1 MSHLS
6 QNSKYKNNIQPL
18 NLQEKVKYS
27 DENHQTWQYLYNTQI
42 LNLQDLAH
50 IKMLECLEEIS
61 LPKNHIPQLDEVSKK
76 LYKKTGWQ
84 VSKVGDLI
92 DGELFFQLLSDRMF
106 PSTIY
111 IRSNDEASLSRDPD
125 IFHEL
130 FGHCP
135 VLLDDAYASLFQR
148 FGHLGLQLDQ
158 VQRAFLQRLFWFT
171 FETGLIQTKHGLKI
185 YGGSLLSSIKES
197 SYAIKDVSPL
207 KRNFN
212 MVDIFR
218 TSYRADLLQPIYYII
233 SDFSQL
239 HAMLNDIESIK
250 KNIEFA
256 YELGEFSP
264 LFPIEEQYS
273 KYINY
278 NICKL
283 LQKSRMSA

>member
-6 QNSKYKNNIQPL
+6 QNSKYKNNAHLLSPQK
-18 NLQEKVKYS
+18 KVKYS
-27 DENHQTWQYLYNTQI
+27 DENHQTWQYLYSTQI

-50 IKMLECLEEIS
+50 TKILECLQEIS

-84 VSKVGDLI
+84 VYKVVDLI
-92 DGELFFQLLSDRMF
+92 DGELFFQLLSDRKF
-106 PSTIY
+106 PSTLY
-111 IRSNDEASLSRDPD
+111 IRSNDESSLSRDPD

-135 VLLDDAYASLFQR
+135 ALFDEAYANLFQK
-148 FGHLGLQLDQ
+148 FGLLGLQLDQ

-171 FETGLIQTKHGLKI
+171 FETGLIQTKHDLKI

-197 SYAIKDVSPL
+197 RYAIEDVSPL
-207 KRNFN
+207 KRNFD

-218 TSYRADLLQPIYYII
+218 TSYRADLLQPVYYII

-239 HAMLNDIESIK
+239 HAMLSDIKSIK
-250 KNIEFA
+250 KNIEIA

-278 NICKL
+278 NICKHMQESL
-283 LQKSRMSA
+283 MIA